1 MNSTSTGFIS
11 DYSANTRFLQIY
23 SKEYADHIIEN
34 FPFLFNNVVMNL
46 ETDLKTYKYILQKI
60 LSKKI
65 VVRNTIK
72 ITLSLYGSSVFIND
86 DEDEIKIRF
95 KNSEL
100 FRVKKIRVH
109 TDKADYIASVTNNP
123 SIFKITYGRCNY
135 IASITDYKGNRDY
148 NSYPLPIGYSDDYS
162 EETSW
167 YNEDYRW
174 IFDPQ

>member
-1 MNSTSTGFIS
+1 MNNTNYLCWS
-11 DYSANTRFLQIY
+11 YSANTRFLQIY
-23 SKEYADHIIEN
+23 STEYADHIIEN
-34 FPFLFNNVVMNL
+34 FPFLFNNKEMNL
-46 ETDLKTYKYILQKI
+46 ETNLKIYKYILQKI

-100 FRVKKIRVH
+100 FRVTRIRVH
-109 TDKADYIASVTNNP
+109 TDEADYIASVTKNNS
-123 SIFKITYGRCNY
+123 SIFRITYGRCNY

-148 NSYPLPIGYSDDYS
+148 NSYPLPRGYSDEYS

-174 IFDPQ
+174 VFDPQ

>member
-1 MNSTSTGFIS
+1 MNNTNYLCWS
-11 DYSANTRFLQIY
+11 YSANTRFLQIY
-23 SKEYADHIIEN
+23 SIEYADHIIEN

-46 ETDLKTYKYILQKI
+46 ETNLKIYKYILRKI
-60 LSKKI
+60 SSRNI

-100 FRVKKIRVH
+100 FRVTRIRVH
-109 TDKADYIASVTNNP
+109 TDEADYIASVTDNS

-135 IASITDYKGNRDY
+135 IASITDYKGNCDY
-148 NSYPLPIGYSDDYS
+148 NSYPLPREYS
-162 EETSW
+162 EYSSETSW
-167 YNEDYRW
+167 SNEEYSW
-174 IFDPQ
+174 VFDPQ

>member
-109 TDKADYIASVTNNP
+109 TDKADYIAS
-123 SIFKITYGRCNY
+123 
-135 IASITDYKGNRDY
+135 ITDYKGNRDY
-148 NSYPLPIGYSDDYS
+148 NSYPLPRGYSDEYS

-167 YNEDYRW
+167 SNEDYRW
-174 IFDPQ
+174 VFDPQ

>member
-1 MNSTSTGFIS
+1 MNNTNYLCWS
-11 DYSANTRFLQIY
+11 YSANTRFLQIY

-46 ETDLKTYKYILQKI
+46 ETNLKTYKYILQKI

-72 ITLSLYGSSVFIND
+72 ITLSLYGSSVFINAD
-86 DEDEIKIRF
+86 NDEIKIRF
-95 KNSEL
+95 KNSEI
-100 FRVKKIRVH
+100 FRVTRIRVH
-109 TDKADYIASVTNNP
+109 TDEADYIASVTSNS
-123 SIFKITYGRCNY
+123 SIFRITYGRCNY

-162 EETSW
+162 EVSSW
-167 YNEDYRW
+167 SNEDYRW
-174 IFDPQ
+174 VFDPQ

>member
-1 MNSTSTGFIS
+1 MNNTNYFCWS
-11 DYSANTRFLQIY
+11 YSANTRFMQIY
-23 SKEYADHIIEN
+23 GFEAADHVIEN

-148 NSYPLPIGYSDDYS
+148 NSYPLPRGYSDEYS

-167 YNEDYRW
+167 YNEEYRW
-174 IFDPQ
+174 VFDPQ